1 VRPRAGSRAGRG
13 GSAPRK
19 ATAKALAREEEIY
32 RAAAEIFHRK
42 GYAATSLQDIADEVG
57 ILKGSLYYYI
67 DSKEDL
73 LYGITKAIHDDS
85 MTILREVQALD
96 ASPAGKLRALLERH
110 VAVFARNLSMVR
122 VFYIEYDALK
132 GARKKPIMRD
142 RHAYEQL
149 VFSLIEQG
157 QAQGELCPDLDA
169 RIACNAV
176 LTMVN
181 TIYMWYR
188 PESGID
194 ISDVVATY
202 RELAMR
208 GLVCPA
214 GHDHPPTGRRA
225 RRSAARQ

>member
-1 VRPRAGSRAGRG
+1 
-13 GSAPRK
+13 
-19 ATAKALAREEEIY
+19 
-32 RAAAEIFHRK
+32 
-42 GYAATSLQDIADEVG
+42 
-57 ILKGSLYYYI
+57 
-67 DSKEDL
+67 
-73 LYGITKAIHDDS
+73 